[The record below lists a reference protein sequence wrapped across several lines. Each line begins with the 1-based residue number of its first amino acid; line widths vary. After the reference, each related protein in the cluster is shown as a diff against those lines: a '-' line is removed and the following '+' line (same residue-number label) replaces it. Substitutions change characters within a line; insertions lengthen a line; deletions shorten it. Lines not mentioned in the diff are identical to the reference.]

1 MWTYLAKVEKVVDGD
16 TIDVSIDL
24 GFNVWHKTRMR
35 LLGIDTAEKNTA
47 LGKFT
52 KQLLINVLEG
62 KMAKVEVSKP
72 DKYGR
77 YLATVYLKKP
87 ESINAQMISQGLAKS
102 YMGDSK
108 TGLWT
113 TEELNRES
121 MSAVIE

>member
-1 MWTYLAKVEKVVDGD
+1 MWTYIAKVEKVVDGD

-24 GFNVWHKTRMR
+24 GFSVWHKTRMR

-52 KQLLINVLEG
+52 KTLLVNALEG

-77 YLATVYLKKP
+77 YLATVYLSKP
-87 ESINAQMISQGLAKS
+87 ESVNAQLITQGLAKS

-108 TGLWT
+108 AGIWT
-113 TEELNRES
+113 TEELARES
-121 MSAVIE
+121 MVAVIE